1 MAGNR
6 PTLSPYAPRI
16 LTIEINP
23 GRIREVIGPGG
34 KVINK
39 ITQETGAKI
48 DIEQDGRIHIASVDE
63 QAARRAMQMI
73 EEIVRE
79 VKVGEMYLGRV
90 TRLMNF
96 GAFVEVLP
104 GKEGLV
110 HISEL
115 ADGRVGKVEDV
126 VKVGDE
132 LLVKVK
138 EIDNLG
144 RINLTRRGIGQTGE
158 EGEAPAGGELQPAA
172 PRAREGGP
180 PPRRRR
186 GGGGGGG
193 RGRRGGVPAGGPAE
207 SAEPARPAVA
217 GRVDSR
223 EAAPP
228 RPETGAPDR
237 AGKPPSAEACR
248 LMGETMTTM
257 TGTTEHTI
265 LPNGIQV
272 LTEPM
277 PQGRTAA
284 VGIWI
289 GAGSRCEGDRQA
301 GIFPFLEHMFFK
313 GTHTRSAL
321 DIAQAADAIGA
332 QLNAF
337 TDREAT
343 VLYAQAL
350 AKHLPTGMDL

>member
-23 GRIREVIGPGG
+23 ERIREVIGPGG

-158 EGEAPAGGELQPAA
+158 EGQAPAGGELQPAA
-172 PRAREGGP
+172 PRSREGGP

-186 GGGGGGG
+186 GGGGAGG
-193 RGRRGGVPAGGPAE
+193 RGPGRRGAGGAAGGGGKSGGGGGDGRPPPPPPRAPGCPRSRCHRCARPPWGSG
-207 SAEPARPAVA
+207 SAPARAT
-217 GRVDSR
+217 RR
-223 EAAPP
+223 
-228 RPETGAPDR
+228 TGR
-237 AGKPPSAEACR
+237 AGTPPSPRTSSFRA
-248 LMGETMTTM
+248 
-257 TGTTEHTI
+257 
-265 LPNGIQV
+265 Q
-272 LTEPM
+272 EP
-277 PQGRTAA
+277 RA
-284 VGIWI
+284 
-289 GAGSRCEGDRQA
+289 RR
-301 GIFPFLEHMFFK
+301 
-313 GTHTRSAL
+313 AL
-321 DIAQAADAIGA
+321 
-332 QLNAF
+332 
-337 TDREAT
+337 RR
-343 VLYAQAL
+343 
-350 AKHLPTGMDL
+350 P

>member
-23 GRIREVIGPGG
+23 ERIREVIGPGG

-158 EGEAPAGGELQPAA
+158 EGQAPAGGELQPAA
-172 PRAREGGP
+172 PRSREGGP

-186 GGGGGGG
+186 GGRGPGGRGPEGGGSGGRAGGG
-193 RGRRGGVPAGGPAE
+193 RGGGPA
-207 SAEPARPAVA
+207 PGGRPGGGTG
-217 GRVDSR
+217 GRR
-223 EAAPP
+223 RPRGL
-228 RPETGAPDR
+228 RPE
-237 AGKPPSAEACR
+237 R
-248 LMGETMTTM
+248 L
-257 TGTTEHTI
+257 I
-265 LPNGIQV
+265 VPASLR
-272 LTEPM
+272 L
-277 PQGRTAA
+277 RRL
-284 VGIWI
+284 VG
-289 GAGSRCEGDRQA
+289 
-301 GIFPFLEHMFFK
+301 
-313 GTHTRSAL
+313 
-321 DIAQAADAIGA
+321 
-332 QLNAF
+332 
-337 TDREAT
+337 
-343 VLYAQAL
+343 
-350 AKHLPTGMDL
+350 